1 MLLRTENASL
11 VSCRVE
17 SRGWTRVRQNITLE
31 TIPLRMDSVLD
42 WCKLCPN
49 AFWHVTNLRMCKI
62 SVMALMAGR
71 TLVLAFSEA
80 TIQVGHYHDFLRL
93 IP

>member
-1 MLLRTENASL
+1 MLLRTKNASL

-17 SRGWTRVRQNITLE
+17 NRGWTRVRQNITLE
-31 TIPLRMDSVLD
+31 TVPLRMDPVLD
-42 WCKLCPN
+42 WCK
-49 AFWHVTNLRMCKI
+49 WHVTNLRMCKI

-71 TLVLAFSEA
+71 TPVLAFSEA
-80 TIQVGHYHDFLRL
+80 TIQVGHYHDFLGL